1 MIPVRNA
8 FQYYTDLAER
18 EARQSHTPR
27 FSTFAPSSSKSNP
40 ENFVVKESK
49 ENSDDDDDS
58 GGGGGGGSK
67 LSNSLAPPGSS
78 ALNNKHSDT
87 SSNGSDRA

>member
-58 GGGGGGGSK
+58 GGGGGGSK

-78 ALNNKHSDT
+78 TLSNKHSDT